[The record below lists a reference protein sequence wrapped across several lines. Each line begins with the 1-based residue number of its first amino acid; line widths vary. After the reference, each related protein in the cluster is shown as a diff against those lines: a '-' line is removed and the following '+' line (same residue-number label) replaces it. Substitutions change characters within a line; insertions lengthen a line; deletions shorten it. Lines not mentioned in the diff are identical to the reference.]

1 MDDVM
6 TVAER
11 PGQSAATGAAGEPK
25 IRIKNLDFFYGKQQS
40 LKNVSFDIPNKAI
53 TAIIGPS
60 GCGKSTLLR
69 TINRIFEL
77 YAGQRATGEIL
88 LDGKDVLSRRYD
100 LSMLRKDVGM
110 VFQKPT
116 PFVLSIYEN
125 IAFPIRHYEKLSK
138 AEMDHRVEHALS
150 QAALWDE
157 VKDKLGHSALALSG
171 GQQQRLCIAR
181 TLAVRPEVLL
191 LDEPTSAL
199 DPISTAKIE
208 ELLDQ
213 LRQTFTVVIVTH
225 NLQQAGRIADRV
237 AFMFTG
243 ELVEEGTRDQMFV
256 TPKDKRTGAYIS
268 GKFG

>member
-1 MDDVM
+1 MDDLR
-6 TVAER
+6 TPAGRQAETALTANPAKVQVR
-11 PGQSAATGAAGEPK
+11 DL
-25 IRIKNLDFFYGKQQS
+25 NFYYGRSHS
-40 LKNVSFDIPNKAI
+40 LKSVSFDIPDKAT

-69 TINRIFEL
+69 TMNRIFEM
-77 YAGQRATGEIL
+77 YAEQRVTGQIM
-88 LDGKDVLSRRYD
+88 LDGEDILAKRYSLSK
-100 LSMLRKDVGM
+100 LRKTVGM

-138 AEMDHRVEHALS
+138 SEMDHRVEHALT
-150 QAALWDE
+150 QAALWGE
-157 VKDKLGHSALALSG
+157 VKDQLGRSALALSG

-208 ELLDQ
+208 ELLMQ
-213 LRQTFTVVIVTH
+213 LRNEYTVVIVTH

-237 AFMFTG
+237 VFMFTG
-243 ELVEEGTRDQMFV
+243 ELVEQGTREHMFV
-256 TPKDKRTGAYIS
+256 SPADKRTSDYIT
-268 GKFG
+268 GRFG